1 MTADEPSKGKDK
13 SVRIGK
19 YRVLSH
25 LASGGMGV
33 VYKAQDEELG
43 RVVALK
49 ILARDLSNQP
59 ARVERFRRE
68 ARHAARLHHENIVT
82 IYEFGE
88 FENLQYLAL
97 EFVDGVDLLQYIC
110 QKGRLDVSEACSIA
124 TQATSALEHSF
135 EQGIIHRDVKP
146 SNLLIARRRDQLL
159 VKLTDLGIAREV
171 ADDAARMTGAGLIVG
186 TIDYLAPEQARDSG
200 AADIRSDLYSLG
212 CTFYE
217 MLSGQPPFRGSVTE
231 LVYKHA
237 EEYPPDLCAS
247 RPEVPPR
254 LAQIIRKMMAKKPS
268 DRYQTPTELLVD
280 LRRMDGPEPA
290 SAPAPARK
298 VAEAT
303 PAPAPAMPT
312 NGLQEMIRRRSQT
325 ELIRRKGTDD
335 LTSTDRDT
343 ALIANPTP
351 HQYRIAVGQFEKAS
365 EAISKGNYD
374 YGVPL
379 MLSCCAL
386 DPANLR
392 YRQKLRQA
400 GEAAHECHV
409 RLNVGATVV
418 DWILKA
424 RIKAAVHTHAWGKV
438 LEMCEQILVHEPHD
452 FSTQFDAA
460 VAARELGLL
469 NSAAW
474 MLERLKK
481 QNPKSAQ
488 VWRELARVYEQ
499 GQELAKA
506 IALWEL
512 IAKGDPL
519 NGEARQKLQELAA
532 SQAICSGGY
541 KELLSQSE
549 V

>member
-1 MTADEPSKGKDK
+1 MIPDEPGKGAVK
-13 SVRIGK
+13 SIRIGK
-19 YRVLSH
+19 YRIISH

-43 RVVALK
+43 RIVALK

-88 FENLQYLAL
+88 FEDMQYLAL
-97 EFVDGVDLLQYIC
+97 EFVDGVDLLQYIS
-110 QKGRLDVSEACSIA
+110 QKGRLDVTEACCIV
-124 TQATSALEHSF
+124 TQTASALEHSF
-135 EQGIIHRDVKP
+135 EEGIIHRDVKP

-171 ADDAARMTGAGLIVG
+171 AEEASRMTGAGLIVG
-186 TIDYLAPEQARDSG
+186 TIHYLAPEQARDSG
-200 AADIRSDLYSLG
+200 TADIRSDLYSLG

-217 MLSGQPPFRGSVTE
+217 MLSGQPPFNGSVTE
-231 LVYKHA
+231 LVYKHS
-237 EEYPPDLCAS
+237 EEPPPDICTS
-247 RPEVPPR
+247 RPEVPSR
-254 LAQIIRKMMAKKPS
+254 LSHIIRKMMAKKPS
-268 DRYQTPTELLVD
+268 DRYQTPTELLVE
-280 LRRMDGPEPA
+280 LRRIDSPEPA
-290 SAPAPARK
+290 PVPK

-303 PAPAPAMPT
+303 PAPATPT
-312 NGLQEMIRRRSQT
+312 NGLQEIIRRRSQT
-325 ELIRRKGTDD
+325 ELIQRKGTDD

-351 HQYRIAVGQFEKAS
+351 NQYRIAVGQFEKAS

-379 MLSCCAL
+379 LLNCCAI
-386 DPANLR
+386 DPPNLR

-400 GEAAHECHV
+400 GEAAHACHV
-409 RLNVGATVV
+409 RLNLGATVV

-424 RIKAAVHTHAWGKV
+424 RIKAAMHTHAFGKV
-438 LEMCEQILVHEPHD
+438 LEMCEQILVHEPQD
-452 FSTQFDAA
+452 FSAQFDAA
-460 VAARELGLL
+460 VAAKELGLL

-488 VWRELARVYEQ
+488 VRRELARIYEL
-499 GQELAKA
+499 GQDFAKA

-512 IAKGDPL
+512 IIKADPL
-519 NGEARQKLQELAA
+519 DGEARQKLQELAA
-532 SQAICSGGY
+532 SQAICRGGY
-541 KELLSQSE
+541 EEILAQSE

>member
-13 SVRIGK
+13 TVRIGK
-19 YRVLSH
+19 YRVIAH

-33 VYKAQDEELG
+33 VYKAHDEELG

-59 ARVERFRRE
+59 IRVERFRRE

-88 FENLQYLAL
+88 FEDLQYLAL

-110 QKGRLDVSEACSIA
+110 QKGRLDVTEACCIV
-124 TQATSALEHSF
+124 TQAASALEHSF

-171 ADDAARMTGAGLIVG
+171 ADDASRMTGAGLIVG

-200 AADIRSDLYSLG
+200 VADIRSDLYSLG

-217 MLSGQPPFRGSVTE
+217 MLSGQPPFRGSLTE
-231 LVYKHA
+231 LVYKHS
-237 EEYPPDLCAS
+237 EEPPPDICAS
-247 RPEVPPR
+247 RPEVSPR
-254 LAQIIRKMMAKKPS
+254 VAQIIRKMMAKKPS

-280 LRRMDGPEPA
+280 LRRIDGPEPA
-290 SAPAPARK
+290 PVRK
-298 VAEAT
+298 VGEAVPTPPT
-303 PAPAPAMPT
+303 PASAAS
-312 NGLQEMIRRRSQT
+312 GLQEMIRRRSQT
-325 ELIRRKGTDD
+325 ELTRRKGTDD

-365 EAISKGNYD
+365 EAIASGNYD

-379 MLSCCAL
+379 LLSCCAL

-400 GEAAHECHV
+400 GESAHACHV

-424 RIKAAVHTHAWGKV
+424 RIKAAMHTRAFGKA
-438 LEMCEQILVHEPHD
+438 LEMCEQILVHEPQD
-452 FSTQFDAA
+452 FSAQFEGAA
-460 VAARELGLL
+460 AARELGLL

-512 IAKGDPL
+512 IAKADPI

-532 SQAICSGGY
+532 SQAICRGGY
-541 KELLSQSE
+541 EEILSQSE

>member
-1 MTADEPSKGKDK
+1 MIADEPGKARDK

-19 YRVLSH
+19 YRVIAH

-33 VYKAQDEELG
+33 VYKAHDEELD

-49 ILARDLSNQP
+49 ILSRDLSNQP
-59 ARVERFRRE
+59 TRVERFRRE

-88 FENLQYLAL
+88 FEDLQYLAL
-97 EFVDGVDLLQYIC
+97 EFVDGVDLLQYIS
-110 QKGRLDVSEACSIA
+110 QKIRLDVIEAHTIA
-124 TQATSALEHSF
+124 TQAARALEHSS

-146 SNLLIARRRDQLL
+146 SNLLITRRRDQLL

-237 EEYPPDLCAS
+237 EESPPDICVS
-247 RPEVPPR
+247 RPEVSPR
-254 LAQIIRKMMAKKPS
+254 LAYIIRKMMAKKPA
-268 DRYQTPTELLVD
+268 DRYQTPTELLAD
-280 LRRMDGPEPA
+280 LHRMDGPEPA
-290 SAPAPARK
+290 PVQK

-303 PAPAPAMPT
+303 PTPAAPVNT
-312 NGLQEMIRRRSQT
+312 LQEMIRRRSQT
-325 ELIRRKGTDD
+325 ELTRRKGTDD

-343 ALIANPTP
+343 ALIPNPTP
-351 HQYRIAVGQFEKAS
+351 QQYRIAVGQFEKAS

-379 MLSCCAL
+379 LLSCCAL
-386 DPANLR
+386 DPPNLR

-400 GEAAHECHV
+400 GESAHACHV

-418 DWILKA
+418 DWILRA
-424 RIKAAVHTHAWGKV
+424 RIKAAIHTHAFGKV
-438 LEMCEQILVHEPHD
+438 LEMCEQILVHEPQD
-452 FSTQFDAA
+452 FSAQFDAA
-460 VAARELGLL
+460 MAAKGLGLL
-469 NSAAW
+469 NSAVW

-488 VWRELARVYEQ
+488 IWRELAQVYEQ
-499 GQELAKA
+499 GQDLAKA

-512 IAKGDPL
+512 IAKAEPL
-519 NGEARQKLQELAA
+519 DGEARQKLQELAA
-532 SQAICSGGY
+532 NQAICRGGY
-541 KELLSQSE
+541 EEILAQSE